1 MADTQSTFS
10 ESWYRI
16 AGQRI
21 SLRPSVRVRR
31 QNFRGD
37 RWIVLEDPFNNAF
50 FRLRPAAYEFVARLR
65 PDRTVHEAWKECLDR
80 FPDEAPGQEAVIQL
94 LAQLYFANLL
104 QYNLAGDTAQLFE
117 RFKKRRQRELRSRFL
132 NIMFMRFPLLDPDRF
147 LVRTLPVVGKLIGRF
162 GALLWLVV
170 VGAAIKVAMDHWP
183 ALRSQSENVL
193 SPGNLPLLYAS
204 LVIIKTLHE
213 FGHAYFCRKFGG
225 EVHAM
230 GVMLM
235 IFTPVPY
242 MDATSAWSF
251 RSRAQRMLVGAAGMI
266 VELFFAAIATFIWAR
281 TGEGVVHSLAYNA
294 MVVASVSTLVF
305 NLNPLLRFDG
315 YYMLSDLLEIPNL
328 SQRANQQLGF
338 LAERGLFGVQKFESP
353 ARTREETAWL
363 TTFGITSGIYRVIVF
378 AGVLLVVADKF
389 LIIGIIMAAVCLIS
403 WVTVPVWKLINYLA
417 TSPRLDRVRLRAV
430 AVSVGLMLVLVSFL
444 QFIPFP
450 NHFRAPGILRAG
462 QRCEV
467 INQTAGT
474 VEVLLAKPGERVRA
488 GQPLMRLNNHE
499 LEVQIAHTLARSH
512 ELQARVLKATKD
524 DIASLKPLQSQVEAA
539 VQQLAKFRADQA
551 ALTIRA
557 RQDGLWVAPGIDTFV
572 GRWVT
577 RGNQLGLLIDPA
589 SFEFTATV
597 QQEDVDALFARKMP
611 GAEVRLTGQAS
622 TVVGVHDWQV
632 IPAEQRM
639 LPSAALGWLGGGD
652 VAIAP
657 DDPHG
662 RRTAEPFFEVRAKLD
677 SKTNVALLDG
687 RSGKIRFDL
696 EPEPLLPRWTRRL
709 WQLLQK
715 RYQL

>member
-1 MADTQSTFS
+1 MADAQSTFS

-31 QNFRGD
+31 QNFRGE
-37 RWIVLEDPFNNAF
+37 RWIVLEDPFNNNF

-65 PDRTVHEAWKECLDR
+65 PDRTVQEVWQECLDR
-80 FPDEAPGQEAVIQL
+80 FPDEAPGQEAAIQL

-104 QYNLAGDTAQLFE
+104 QYNLAADTAQLFE
-117 RFKKRRQRELRSRFL
+117 RFKKRRQRELSSRFL

-147 LVRTLPVVGKLIGRF
+147 LVRTLPVVGKLISRF

-170 VGAAIKVAMDHWP
+170 VGVGLKVAVDHWP

-204 LVIIKTLHE
+204 LVIIKTIHE

-251 RSRAQRMLVGAAGMI
+251 RSRAQRILVGAAGMI
-266 VELFFAAIATFIWAR
+266 VEIFFAAIATFLWAW
-281 TGEGVVHSLAYNA
+281 TGEGVIHSLAYNA
-294 MVVASVSTLVF
+294 MIVASVSTLVF

-315 YYMLSDLLEIPNL
+315 YYMLSDWLEIPNL
-328 SQRANQQLGF
+328 SQRANQQLRF
-338 LAERGLFGVQKFESP
+338 YAERGLFGVRKIEAP
-353 ARTREETAWL
+353 AQTKREGGWL
-363 TTFGITSGIYRVIVF
+363 AVFGVTSGIYRVIVF

-389 LIIGIIMAAVCLIS
+389 LIIGLLMAAVCLIS
-403 WVTVPVWKLINYLA
+403 WVTVPAVKFIRYLA
-417 TSPRLDRVRLRAV
+417 SSPRLDRVRPRAIGV
-430 AVSVGLMLVLVSFL
+430 SIGLAVLLLGFL
-444 QFIPFP
+444 QFVPLP
-450 NHFRAPGILRAG
+450 SHFRAPGVLRAAE
-462 QRCEV
+462 RSEV
-467 INQTAGT
+467 INNTAGY
-474 VEVLLAKPGERVRA
+474 VEAVLAKSGEPVRA
-488 GQPLMRLNNHE
+488 GQPLLQMRNRE
-499 LEVQIAHTLARSH
+499 LEIQIAHTLARRE
-512 ELQARVLKATKD
+512 ELEARVLKATTD
-524 DIASLKPLQSQVEAA
+524 EIASLKPLRAQVEAA
-539 VQQLAKFRADQA
+539 AQQLEKFRADEA

-557 RQDGLWVAPGIDTFV
+557 RHDGIWVAPGIETFV

-577 RGNQLGLLIDPA
+577 RGNHLGLLIDPGA
-589 SFEFTATV
+589 FEFTAIV
-597 QQEDVDALFARKMP
+597 QQEDVDALFARTMP
-611 GAEVRLTGQAS
+611 GAEVRLIGQVS
-622 TVVGVHDWQV
+622 SVVKVNGWKV
-632 IPAEQRM
+632 IPGEQRM
-639 LPSAALGWLGGGD
+639 LPSSALGWLGGGE
-652 VAIAP
+652 VAVAP
-657 DDPHG
+657 DDPQG
-662 RRTAEPFFEVRAKLD
+662 RRTAEPFFEVRARLQ
-677 SKTNVALLDG
+677 SSPGVALLDG

-696 EPEPLLPRWTRRL
+696 KAEPLLPRWTRRL